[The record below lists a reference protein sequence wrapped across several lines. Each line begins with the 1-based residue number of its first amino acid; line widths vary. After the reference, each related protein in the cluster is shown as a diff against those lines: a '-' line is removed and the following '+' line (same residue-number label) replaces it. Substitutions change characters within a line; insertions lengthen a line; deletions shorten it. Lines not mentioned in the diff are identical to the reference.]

1 MCFKLGSYEMVLL
14 EDDDNFK
21 NWGLWERS
29 LRHAFKRNI
38 ENPEPSFL
46 ILIISGYYAIS
57 SFLPSS

>member
-46 ILIISGYYAIS
+46 Y
-57 SFLPSS
+57 